1 MTFTKKNCNSER
13 PKVEPL
19 QRLCGE
25 VVDEFTPNVTQVTSS
40 DERVLVCEV
49 SWIVTRDFETGDRV
63 VVVAVTLRQGR
74 GREGVDGF
82 TPNVTELTSS
92 ESPCLCTISS
102 NEHPSVSFSSL
113 FRRRNKSFKLGISLT
128 YLSISYHGF
137 TAFHFGA

>member
-1 MTFTKKNCNSER
+1 M
-13 PKVEPL
+13 
-19 QRLCGE
+19 
-25 VVDEFTPNVTQVTSS
+25 TSS

-128 YLSISYHGF
+128 YIFFIPWLYHLSFWGLIILF
-137 TAFHFGA
+137 TSFDHNPC